1 MNEPETIR
9 TILEKSKTI
18 AVVGLTDKPDRPSF
32 YVSKYMQQE
41 GYRIIPIHPAVTK
54 VLGEKAYPTL
64 DAAYAVEGKIDLV
77 DVFRASE
84 YVPEIVKDV
93 MRLKIPYLWLQEGV
107 CHEEAVK
114 WAEADGILVVMDRCI
129 YKEHARFARPSGEEP
144 PLTIATRRNRCAFLC
159 LGFANALCSGTSS
172 LILCAGLAMAPAAN
186 AADPVRGARP
196 GAAPHGG
203 VACPPRFHPAR
214 RQRPHRPALHLG

>member
-1 MNEPETIR
+1 LNEPETIR
-9 TILEKSKTI
+9 TILKKTKTI
-18 AVVGLTDKPDRPSF
+18 AVVGLSDKPDRPSLR
-32 YVSKYMQQE
+32 VSRYMQQA
-41 GYRIIPIHPAVTK
+41 GYRIIPVHPTVTR

-64 DAAYAVEGKIDLV
+64 DAACAVEGKIDLV

-129 YKEHARFARPSGEEP
+129 YKEHAR
-144 PLTIATRRNRCAFLC
+144 L
-159 LGFANALCSGTSS
+159 
-172 LILCAGLAMAPAAN
+172 APA
-186 AADPVRGARP
+186 
-196 GAAPHGG
+196 
-203 VACPPRFHPAR
+203 
-214 RQRPHRPALHLG
+214 